1 MLIAGILPIVWLFVS
16 LCVLRLPGHV
26 ACPCGLALA
35 AALALSVMGAAPGE
49 VASAAFEGLL
59 FALWPILL
67 AIIAA
72 MVLYRYS
79 VETGGMD
86 RIKGLLTGISRD
98 KRILVLILAW
108 GFGGFLEGVAGF
120 GVPVLIPGCILVALG
135 FSPMLSV
142 VACLVA
148 NSAPTP
154 YATIGIPVTT
164 LSGVTGID
172 AGVLGS
178 NVAIQLFVPCLI
190 LPFFLVM
197 LVGGG
202 VRAVKGVGLITLVAG
217 LSFALPLL
225 LVSRFMGPEL
235 PTLIGSVCAI
245 ACITAASK
253 RFYKDDAHN
262 RRYQIDCAI
271 PAAGALPAGG
281 HGRAVAGGSAAE
293 AVSAGA
299 GLQASG
305 VIGKGAEAIGKGSE
319 AINKAPE
326 ASGIIN
332 KGAEASG
339 KAPVSALQACLP
351 FGIVLLLVTATSLV
365 APLHEALNRVRLDAA
380 VYAGAGGHTLTFAFL
395 LTPGILILVSTV
407 AACFLQGGHLSV
419 LARIARDT
427 VLESRNMFITII
439 TIIAMAKVMD
449 YSGMTDA
456 IAIMLI
462 AVFAAFYP
470 LVAPVI
476 GMLGT
481 FITGS
486 DTTCCILFGGLQ
498 ASAAQSIG
506 ADPAWIASSNLSA
519 AAAGKMISPQSVAV
533 GLRIGGLDGR
543 EGEIIRQTLK
553 YALACTAIISLTTFG
568 RTLLLGY

>member
-1 MLIAGILPIVWLFVS
+1 MNDLYMLIAGVLPIVWLFVS
-16 LCVLRLPGHV
+16 LCVMRLPGHV

-35 AALALSVMGAAPGE
+35 AALALFAMGAAPGE
-49 VASAAFEGLL
+49 VASAAFEGIL

-67 AIIAA
+67 VIIAA

-79 VETGGMD
+79 VATGGMD
-86 RIKGLLTGISRD
+86 RIKGLLTGVSRD

-148 NSAPTP
+148 NSVPTP

-172 AGVLGS
+172 AGILGS
-178 NVAIQLFVPCLI
+178 NVAVQLFVPCLI

-197 LVGGG
+197 LAGGG
-202 VRAVKGVGLITLVAG
+202 VRAVKGVGLITLVSG

-235 PTLIGSVCAI
+235 PTLLGSVCAI
-245 ACITAASK
+245 ACITLASK
-253 RFYKDDAHN
+253 RLYKDNAHN
-262 RRYQIDCAI
+262 RQYQISTAG
-271 PAAGALPAGG
+271 PAEGALAFEGQG
-281 HGRAVAGGSAAE
+281 KTSAADGQGR
-293 AVSAGA
+293 VSATARG
-299 GLQASG
+299 
-305 VIGKGAEAIGKGSE
+305 
-319 AINKAPE
+319 
-326 ASGIIN
+326 
-332 KGAEASG
+332 
-339 KAPVSALQACLP
+339 PVSAFQACLP
-351 FGIVLLLVTATSLV
+351 FGIVLLLVTATSLI
-365 APLHEALNRVRLDAA
+365 APLHEALGRARLEAS
-380 VYAGAGGHTLTFAFL
+380 VYAGTGGHTLTFAFL
-395 LTPGILILVSTV
+395 LTPGILILISTV
-407 AACFLQGGHLSV
+407 IACLLQGGSLSA
-419 LARIARDT
+419 LARTARDT
-427 VLESRNMFITII
+427 VLESRNMSITVV
-439 TIIAMAKVMD
+439 TIVAMAKVMD

-456 IAIMLI
+456 IAVMLI
-462 AVFAAFYP
+462 AAFAVFYP

-519 AAAGKMISPQSVAV
+519 AAAGKMISPQSVAI
-533 GLRIGGLDGR
+533 GLRIGGLDGM
-543 EGEIIRQTLK
+543 EGEIIKKTLK
-553 YALACTAIISLTTFG
+553 YALICTAIISLTTFG
-568 RTLLLGY
+568 RILLFG